1 MATKYMYVEK
11 GKTQGAWRV
20 CADGCLPTWHFFMSR
35 RAAIKQYRR
44 DNGLVGKHFC
54 IIEF

>member
-1 MATKYMYVEK
+1 MATKHMYVEK
-11 GKTQGAWRV
+11 GKSQGAWRV

-54 IIEF
+54 VIEL